1 MSKRKIG
8 GGIAVDSVWLTVTK
22 LMTSFISIATTK
34 LLAVEFSLA
43 DYGTYSQGL
52 LIMST
57 ATNLSILGLADGVNY
72 FYNGCNDKEQSRKN
86 VNTVF
91 FIQSIVGTL
100 CAIIIAA
107 SSGLITE
114 YFDNP
119 ELSGVYLYIMF
130 MPLLANFLSM
140 YQVLFVSIGKSKS
153 IAIRNLLLSIIKLVS
168 VAVAAT
174 VTKDI
179 KTVFLFTLVTDIV
192 QVAYFTIVFANTKF
206 AVNPFSIDKHK
217 VKEILSYC
225 LPLAVYILTNA
236 LNRDIDKYVISY
248 FTDTESL
255 AIYTNAAKVLP
266 FDLLTTSFATVMI
279 PVITKFVVNNEYEK
293 SRNLYKNYL
302 NFAYTTTWIIAFG
315 AIVCSKELMLILYD
329 KKYVAGLGIFIVY
342 VLVDMIRFANV
353 AIVLRAK
360 GKTKELMIYSLAM
373 LGLNFILNIIL
384 FKVMGLIGPAIATL
398 LVTLGM
404 NTAMLLHGS
413 KIINCKLTQLIDFK
427 DMFKLIVELAVVGAA
442 AFGIRWFCDKQSL
455 NYFITFFLSYGAY
468 GIVLAALNIKK
479 VIRLFKN
486 MNKVKVEQ

>member
-1 MSKRKIG
+1 MSRRKLG
-8 GGIAVDSVWLTVTK
+8 GGMATDSMWLTITK

-34 LLAVEFSLA
+34 LLAVEFSLT

-72 FYNGCNDKEQSRKN
+72 FYNGCNDNDQRRKN
-86 VNTVF
+86 VNTTF

-107 SSGLITE
+107 SSGLITA

-153 IAIRNLLLSIIKLVS
+153 IAIRNLLLSLIKLIS
-168 VAVAAT
+168 VAVAAM
-174 VTKDI
+174 VTEDI
-179 KTVFLFTLVTDIV
+179 KTVFLFTLITDIV
-192 QVAYFTIVFANTKF
+192 QVAYFAIVFGKTKF
-206 AVNPFSIDKHK
+206 AVNPLSFDKSK
-217 VKEILSYC
+217 IKEILGYC
-225 LPLAVYILTNA
+225 IPLAVYILTNA
-236 LNRDIDKYVISY
+236 LNRDIDKYVVSY

-302 NFAYTTTWIIAFG
+302 TFAYTTTWIIAFG

-329 KKYVAGLGIFIVY
+329 EKYLAGLGIFIVY
-342 VLVDMIRFANV
+342 ILVDMIRFANV
-353 AIVLRAK
+353 AIILRAK
-360 GKTKELMIYSLAM
+360 GKTKELMAYSLAM
-373 LGLNFILNIIL
+373 LGLNFVLNIIS
-384 FKVMGLIGPAIATL
+384 FKLMGLIGPAVATL
-398 LVTLGM
+398 AVTLGM
-404 NTAMLLHGS
+404 NTIMLLHGS

-427 DMFKLIVELAVVGAA
+427 DMLKLIIELAAVGAI
-442 AFGIRWFCDKQSL
+442 AFVIRFFCDKESL
-455 NYFITFFLSYGAY
+455 NYFITFAFSYGVY
-468 GIVLAALNIKK
+468 GVALAALNIKK
-479 VIRLFKN
+479 VLRLFKN